1 MVTGRLFTRLVV
13 GRAIRTERL
22 DDTLLPRRLGLPV
35 FASDTLSSVAYA
47 PDEILLTLALAG
59 SAGVLTRSWQVT
71 LAVALVMALI
81 VASYRQ
87 NVRAYPGGGG
97 DYEVVTVNL
106 GRRAGLGVGAA
117 LMVDYCLTVAVS
129 VSAGVQNAGAAL
141 TFLQG
146 YEVPAAVALVVALAA
161 MNLRGV
167 RESGR
172 TLAVPVYVFLLTLA
186 VLILTGAAQWITGTL
201 GRAPSA
207 EYELIPDPA
216 HETLTVFGL
225 TLLLVRAF
233 ASGAVALTGVQGV
246 SNGVPVLRRPR
257 GRNAASILVMMAT
270 ISIGVLLSVVLLA
283 QATGVRL
290 ALDPARQLRIDG
302 SPPPEDF
309 VQDPVL
315 AQLAAVI
322 FGAESPG
329 LLIVSLTAGVMLVVA
344 ANTAFNGFPVLTAR
358 LARNGFLPRDLLAR
372 GRRLA
377 YSNGIMVLALVATAL
392 VLASGA
398 RVTALIHMYV
408 VGVFTSFTLSQLGMV
423 RHWNTR
429 LRTELSLATRV
440 RMLRSRTINMAGAAC
455 AATVLV
461 VVLLTR
467 FGQGAALSAL
477 GILLIWMVMT
487 VTDKAHRSVEA
498 QMALP
503 EGSDDPSQ
511 MVPTRVS
518 ALVYLPRL
526 DRATMQALSY
536 ARASRAP
543 HLEAVSVDV
552 VPEETEELRREWDR
566 RALPVSLRI
575 LESPYREPLRPLVD
589 YVHRLQRD
597 RPRELVV
604 VYVATYRAKRRWVH
618 WLRDRVEDRLR
629 AELLATPGVAVVT
642 VPWQGGTRA
651 VAEQESGLPFSR

>member
-1 MVTGRLFTRLVV
+1 M
-13 GRAIRTERL
+13 RTDRL

-35 FASDTLSSVAYA
+35 FASDALSSVAYA

-71 LAVALVMALI
+71 VAVALVMMLI
-81 VASYRQ
+81 IASYRQ

-97 DYEVVTVNL
+97 DYEVVSVNL

-117 LMVDYCLTVAVS
+117 LMIDYCLTVAVS

-141 TFLQG
+141 TFLNG
-146 YEVPAAVALVVALAA
+146 YEVPAAAALVAGLALL
-161 MNLRGV
+161 NLRGV

-172 TLAVPVYVFLLTLA
+172 ALAVPVYAFLAALA
-186 VLILTGAAQWITGTL
+186 VLIGTGAVQWITGSL

-207 EYELIPDPA
+207 DYELVPEPGY
-216 HETLTVFGL
+216 ETLTAFGL
-225 TLLLVRAF
+225 ALLLVRAF

-246 SNGVPVLRRPR
+246 SNGVPALRRPR
-257 GRNAASILVMMAT
+257 GENAASILVMMAT

-283 QATGVRL
+283 QATGITM
-290 ALDPARQLRIDG
+290 AIDPQRQLRIDG
-302 SPPPEDF
+302 AVPPDDF

-315 AQLAAVI
+315 GQLATVV
-322 FGAESPG
+322 FGSGSLG
-329 LLIVSLTAGVMLVVA
+329 LFVVSVCAGVMLVVA

-358 LARNGFLPRDLLAR
+358 LARDGFLPRDLLAR

-377 YSNGIMVLALVATAL
+377 YSNGIFALALVAGVL
-392 VLASGA
+392 VVASGA

-423 RHWNTR
+423 RHWNRR
-429 LRTELSLATRV
+429 LRTELSLSARV
-440 RMLRSRTINMAGAAC
+440 AMLRSRTINMAGAVC
-455 AATVLV
+455 AATVLT

-477 GILLIWMVMT
+477 GIVTIWMVMS
-487 VTDKAHRSVEA
+487 VTDKAHRAVQDEV
-498 QMALP
+498 ALP
-503 EGSDDPSQ
+503 PGDDDPSQ
-511 MVPTRVS
+511 RVPTRVS

-526 DRATMQALSY
+526 DRATMRALSY

-543 HLEAVSVDV
+543 HLEAVTVDV
-552 VPEETEELRREWDR
+552 IAEETEALRAAWEA
-566 RALPVSLRI
+566 RALPVPLRI
-575 LESPYREPLRPLVD
+575 LESPYREPARPFLD
-589 YVHRLQRD
+589 YVRRVQRD

-604 VYVATYRAKRRWVH
+604 VYVATYRARRRWVH

-642 VPWQGGTRA
+642 VPWQPGAGHSA
-651 VAEQESGLPFSR
+651 PAGLPSASDHPR